1 MFIRR
6 SNERGHAN
14 HGWLDT
20 HHTFSFARYYDPRF
34 MGFSDLRVINEDRVQ
49 PGRGF
54 GKHPH
59 SNMEIISYVLE
70 GGLEH
75 RDSTGSGGVIRP
87 GEVQLMSAG
96 SGVTHSEFNAS
107 DTEPVHFLQIWILPA
122 AEDTEPRWAHLEF
135 DWESRT
141 NQFRPLVTPDGR
153 DDTLEIGQDAE
164 LYNTRLEDGATT
176 TYTMP
181 AGRKTWVQM
190 ARGTATVNGIELHA
204 GDGVAFVEPG
214 DLEFEGSDGAEILL
228 FNLADRGRR

>member
-6 SNERGHAN
+6 SEERGHAN

-20 HHTFSFARYYDPRF
+20 NHTFSFARYYDPQF

-54 GKHPH
+54 GAHPH

-87 GEVQLMSAG
+87 GDVQIMSAG
-96 SGVTHSEFNAS
+96 TGVTHSEFNAS
-107 DTEPVHFLQIWILPA
+107 KEEPVHFLQIWIQPA
-122 AEDTEPRWAHLEF
+122 EQGTEPRHEQRTF
-135 DWESRT
+135 DWEKRT
-141 NQFRPLVTPDGR
+141 NTLYPIVTPDGR
-153 DDTLEIGQDAE
+153 GDSLAIGQDAE
-164 LYNTRLEDGATT
+164 LYNARLDDGHTLS
-176 TYTMP
+176 YTMP

-190 ARGTATVNGIELHA
+190 ARGSASLNGERLKA
-204 GDGVAFVEPG
+204 GDGAAFVEPG
-214 DLEFEGSDGAEILL
+214 ELTIEGIDGAEFLV
-228 FNLADRGRR
+228 FNLSA